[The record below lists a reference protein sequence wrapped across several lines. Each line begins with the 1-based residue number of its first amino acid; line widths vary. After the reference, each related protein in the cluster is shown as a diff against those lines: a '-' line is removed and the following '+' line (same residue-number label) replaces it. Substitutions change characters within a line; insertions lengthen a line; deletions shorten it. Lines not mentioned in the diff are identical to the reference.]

1 MTDVL
6 LWTSSLRRASVGR
19 ATRTYLQ
26 QLCRNT
32 CCRLK
37 DLPEVMDRRDEWR
50 VRVREIDKICLVCFY
65 CIFDQ
70 YDFAFTF

>member
-1 MTDVL
+1 MTNVL
-6 LWTSSLRRASVGR
+6 LWTPSLRRASVGR

-32 CCRLK
+32 GCSLK
-37 DLPEVMDRRDEWR
+37 DLPEVMDHRDEWR
-50 VRVREIDKICLVCFY
+50 VRVREIDKIDLVCFY
-65 CIFDQ
+65 CIFNQ